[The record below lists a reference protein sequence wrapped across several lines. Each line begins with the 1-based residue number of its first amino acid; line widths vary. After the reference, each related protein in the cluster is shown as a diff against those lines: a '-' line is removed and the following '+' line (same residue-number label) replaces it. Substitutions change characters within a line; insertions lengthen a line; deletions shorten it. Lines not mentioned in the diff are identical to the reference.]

1 MARGGEAA
9 AIACAEGRDGKGAV
23 AARAVTA
30 REVAAR
36 AVAARSAAAMCS
48 APGGYAPC
56 HHPINATVA
65 LSSAPGLFAAGGTV
79 TLTDAE
85 LGAGSPS

>member
-23 AARAVTA
+23 AAR
-30 REVAAR
+30 EVAAR

-48 APGGYAPC
+48 APGAYAPC